1 MTIFGIP
8 FHAQTDER
16 NEIGEA
22 VQRNLRIL
30 QSHSRNPLKM
40 YLARWW
46 PGKDAIK
53 TRCVC
58 VCVCVHA
65 RARARVRVRGGHVC
79 LCACVFERVRV
90 HAYECLCCL
99 YFFLWFFIN
108 FHFAKSELW

>member
-79 LCACVFERVRV
+79 LSCVCVCACVRFPCTHLFPNILQSGGGKRSV
-90 HAYECLCCL
+90 ACD
-99 YFFLWFFIN
+99 
-108 FHFAKSELW
+108 